1 MNLDIFIEMITTLP
15 EVIESGGQTFGT
27 FLALVVVVLAV
38 VLIVVFRTAPPQY
51 SLIAFGMLVVACIY
65 LVNVP
70 IRNAYVI
77 AESRLTP
84 PESPLVTMVTPSD
97 DTMSG
102 QPSKSGAQDSQN
114 EDKRQILNAI
124 IETMARAFSYS
135 DQSELDNYRR
145 ERRKLEVWSSG
156 WAQGAGYANVERCLI
171 QILRE
176 NPNNGVTDKANAMVG
191 RLARHVNAII
201 ENGMKDVK
209 PVAGNACKK

>member
-1 MNLDIFIEMITTLP
+1 
-15 EVIESGGQTFGT
+15 
-27 FLALVVVVLAV
+27 
-38 VLIVVFRTAPPQY
+38 
-51 SLIAFGMLVVACIY
+51 MLVVACIY

-70 IRNAYVI
+70 IRNAYVM
-77 AESRLTP
+77 AESRLTSP
-84 PESPLVTMVTPSD
+84 KSPLVTMVTPSD
-97 DTMSG
+97 DTKSG
-102 QPSKSGAQDSQN
+102 QPSSQPSKSGAQYSQN

-145 ERRKLEVWSSG
+145 ERGKLEVWSSG

-171 QILRE
+171 QFLRE
-176 NPNNGVTDKANAMVG
+176 NPNNGVTDKANAMAG